1 MEKEP
6 PIEYYCPFHYQP
18 KQWFLSANR
27 LESGQGAHSQTE
39 DTISRELR
47 KSVFWGLW
55 TGKEPS
61 QCCSLRPCTPKTRKM
76 RRGTGS
82 RSVRRWQW
90 KPCHTC
96 KSWMTQEYLAW
107 RRENCLP
114 LRLFCRVLGVK
125 TRVSKWVPPGGKSQ
139 LDLRKNFWQCQ
150 EGWPWEATHSPSFI
164 YSTHTY
170 PLPTSGL
177 SPSSCWGYSSE

>member
-1 MEKEP
+1 MGPCENGEGATNRVLLSLP
-6 PIEYYCPFHYQP
+6 LSAQ
-18 KQWFLSANR
+18 QWFLSANR

-61 QCCSLRPCTPKTRKM
+61 QCCSLHPCTPKTRKM

-114 LRLFCRVLGVK
+114 LRFFCRVPGVK
-125 TRVSKWVPPGGKSQ
+125 TRGQVSAWFKEELLAMSGRMTLGG
-139 LDLRKNFWQCQ
+139 N
-150 EGWPWEATHSPSFI
+150 SFSI
-164 YSTHTY
+164 IHLLHTY
-170 PLPTSGL
+170 LPSAYFRPVTF
-177 SPSSCWGYSSE
+177 